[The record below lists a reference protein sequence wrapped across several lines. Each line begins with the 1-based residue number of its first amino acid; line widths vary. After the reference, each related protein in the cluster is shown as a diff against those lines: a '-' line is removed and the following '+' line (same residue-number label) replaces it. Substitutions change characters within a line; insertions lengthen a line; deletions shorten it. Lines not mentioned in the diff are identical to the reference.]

1 MPLPQEPSA
10 ACQTFR
16 LAADAAL
23 AEPAPAHRPADA
35 AHARECAACAAWLR
49 TFAAYRE
56 RLRAIGDALRAPEL
70 LRARMTAMLETDRTA
85 RPQ

>member
-1 MPLPQEPSA
+1 MPSPQDPPA

-23 AEPAPAHRPADA
+23 AASRSDHGRTDV

-49 TFAAYRE
+49 TFATYRE
-56 RLRAIGDALRAPEL
+56 RLRAIGDALRAPET
-70 LRARMTAMLETDRTA
+70 LRARMVAMLETDRTT
-85 RPQ
+85 RPL

>member
-1 MPLPQEPSA
+1 MPLPQDPSA

-23 AEPAPAHRPADA
+23 AESRSDHGRTDA

-56 RLRAIGDALRAPEL
+56 RLRAIGDALRAPET
-70 LRARMTAMLETDRTA
+70 LRARMVAMLETDRTT

>member
-1 MPLPQEPSA
+1 MPLPQDPSA

-23 AEPAPAHRPADA
+23 AEPVLAHSRTDT

-56 RLRAIGDALRAPEL
+56 RLRAIGDALRAPET
-70 LRARMTAMLETDRTA
+70 LRARLAAMLETDRTT

>member
-1 MPLPQEPSA
+1 MPLPQDPPA

-23 AEPAPAHRPADA
+23 ADPRSTQRRTDVT
-35 AHARECAACAAWLR
+35 HARDCAACAAWFR

-56 RLRAIGDALRAPEL
+56 RLRAIGDALRAPET
-70 LRARMTAMLETDRTA
+70 LRARMTALFETDRTA

>member
-1 MPLPQEPSA
+1 MPLPQDPPA

-23 AEPAPAHRPADA
+23 ADPRSAPGRSHPP
-35 AHARECAACAAWLR
+35 HASECAACAAWWR

-56 RLRAIGDALRAPEL
+56 RLRSLGDALRAPQT
-70 LRARMTAMLETDRTA
+70 LRARIAALLETDGTA
-85 RPQ
+85 RTP

>member
-1 MPLPQEPSA
+1 MPLPQNPSA

-23 AEPAPAHRPADA
+23 AEPAPAHRPSDA

-56 RLRAIGDALRAPEL
+56 RLRAICDALRAPET

>member
-23 AEPAPAHRPADA
+23 AEPRSDHGRTDA
-35 AHARECAACAAWLR
+35 AHVRECAACAAWLR

-56 RLRAIGDALRAPEL
+56 RLRAIGDALRAPEM